1 MKPKEPEKIENEE
14 KSEKVDPLIAKI
26 VDIDKLPIPNNGK
39 PFCKPKNL
47 VGRLKIEPD
56 KVSEKLNSSF
66 INIPDFVSDKM
77 KNSRFGSIE
86 WLRLDNS

>member
-1 MKPKEPEKIENEE
+1 MKEKVE
-14 KSEKVDPLIAKI
+14 KSEKVDPLIAKM
-26 VDIDKLPIPNNGK
+26 VDIDKLPPPENGK
-39 PFCKPKNL
+39 PYCKPKNL

-56 KVSEKLNSSF
+56 KVLEKLNSSF

-86 WLRLDNS
+86 CLRLDKS